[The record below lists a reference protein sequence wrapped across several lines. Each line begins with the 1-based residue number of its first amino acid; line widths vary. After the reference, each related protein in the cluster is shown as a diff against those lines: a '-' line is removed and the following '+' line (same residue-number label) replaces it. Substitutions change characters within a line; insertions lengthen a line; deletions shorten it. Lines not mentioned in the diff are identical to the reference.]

1 MKNLTIIKNSKK
13 MLWKMIMN
21 QTSKLKMKIMIY
33 LKTYTNQ
40 GDGDENNNNQGEE
53 KIIF

>member
-1 MKNLTIIKNSKK
+1 
-13 MLWKMIMN
+13 
-21 QTSKLKMKIMIY
+21 MKIMIY